1 MVSSAFLYMLTP
13 SLRSYDEH
21 SKRSLSS
28 LTLLE
33 FIVKKTFPALLALA
47 ALAVASFSSHAALVV
62 GGTRVIY
69 DGSKKEASLS
79 VRNPDSSPYL
89 VQSVIDTLDG
99 GTQKAPFI
107 ITPPL
112 YRLDGGKENL
122 MRIILTDNLPQNKE
136 SMYWLRVKGI
146 PSAPRGK
153 NTLQIA
159 IATSIKL
166 IYRPDALKGI
176 DVEKEANKLHW
187 QKVGSQI
194 QVKNDAP
201 CFINFN
207 DITVGGKK
215 LENVSYVAPGT
226 TANFNLPAGASGGNL
241 QFTVIS
247 DYGAAGKAHSVSI

>member
-1 MVSSAFLYMLTP
+1 M
-13 SLRSYDEH
+13 
-21 SKRSLSS
+21 
-28 LTLLE
+28 
-33 FIVKKTFPALLALA
+33 KKKFPAMLIIATLS
-47 ALAVASFSSHAALVV
+47 AVSLNASAALVV

-79 VRNPDSSPYL
+79 VRNPDTTAYL
-89 VQSVIDTLDG
+89 VQSSIDTLTG
-99 GTQKAPFI
+99 GVQKAPFI

-122 MRIILTDNLPQNKE
+122 MRIILTDNMPQDRE
-136 SMYWLRVKGI
+136 SMYWLHVKGI

-166 IYRPDALKGI
+166 IYRPSTLKGI
-176 DVEKEANKLHW
+176 NVENEANKLSW
-187 QKVGSQI
+187 QRIGDQL
-194 QVKNDAP
+194 QVKNSSP

-207 DITVGGKK
+207 EISLGGKK
-215 LENVSYVAPGT
+215 LSHVSYVAPES
-226 TANFNLPAGASGGNL
+226 TASFALPAGVNSGNV

-247 DYGAAGKAHSVSI
+247 DYGAAGKTHSASV